1 MWRWPITF
9 SRGGFLELDSG
20 IAWSIKSLVHTFGL
34 IWLAKL
40 WWGRNILLNQCRFD
54 RNIVHGRSIVTT
66 TENVS
71 KSCYFGVILT
81 ATMTA
86 IVAILPALAILAT
99 AEASEDR
106 PMAPQ
111 RMTPPA
117 RNPERAVEEEYQIAR
132 QRGTREAL
140 ELFIARHPDSALAQ
154 KARADLQRISR

>member
-1 MWRWPITF
+1 MTF
-9 SRGGFLELDSG
+9 SRGDFPELDSG
-20 IAWSIKSLVHTFGL
+20 IAWSVKSLVHTFGL
-34 IWLAKL
+34 TWLTKL
-40 WWGRNILLNQCRFD
+40 WRGCNVPLNQCRFN

-71 KSCYFGVILT
+71 KSCYFGVIMR
-81 ATMTA
+81 ATMAAT
-86 IVAILPALAILAT
+86 VALLPALAILAT

-111 RMTPPA
+111 RTTPPA

-140 ELFIARHPDSALAQ
+140 ELFIARHPDSPLAQ